1 MVPTLIAFNK
11 SSTSGSQQNEQY
23 ETTTICI
30 RIGEQ
35 IYSKEQPYNSSMN
48 EIDNLLSELC
58 ELILKSKKG
67 LDFTD
72 RKRFRIVCK
81 ELKKAGYTISL

>member
-1 MVPTLIAFNK
+1 
-11 SSTSGSQQNEQY
+11 
-23 ETTTICI
+23 
-30 RIGEQ
+30 
-35 IYSKEQPYNSSMN
+35 MN